1 MMNSFRQIC
10 DKPCNSG
17 ILQAKWS
24 PLHDLVAVITT
35 TGDIRLH
42 RMHWQKVWVI
52 TPKDS
57 PAICCSWKTTS
68 HSWKNSAKLLAVGH
82 QNGDVSFIE
91 IEKAVSVHTLH
102 LGSGV
107 TYLDWVHTEVDQVS
121 HESHLDFLPE
131 IRKEE
136 LAKYLAQG
144 HTMSSE
150 IQQQCYL
157 TVATEDGK
165 VRIYLDGI
173 FLLLCLSLDD
183 YPVKFYKHMITSTN
197 LSLSTGIL
205 TVISKSTLFTSSGE
219 DQTDDEEDG
228 EPPSAYYIHQFH
240 CQSLLFSSRELSLV
254 SRSYTQL
261 HFLLKRSQKVLNQ
274 LSDSSE
280 DISLKINSKLE
291 KLDKLLDGTE
301 SSVAAEFTIAYA
313 TGETSSELE
322 TFLTQNLTTKG
333 LKQIEQSVQLA
344 YASMHSDVSEEL
356 VILIQHIMVYIQHIY
371 GMSKWTEKFASLGL
385 KEELVLDCLNRFAIF
400 EMKILKLLE
409 VISSDMEDFSIFFTW
424 LTCLCYQVTS
434 SEMQPNFPQLSFKEF
449 DSMVNFLEHRLKK
462 TSPDGTFNLERISYF
477 FNQKIAETSKDSGGS
492 GVEEDENEHNT
503 WYEYMK
509 SKPCLKDHP
518 MILTAQNRTSLLVQ
532 FQKFEESFEGI
543 FDGIHRSLST
553 RVSCVTSLK
562 LFNVADGHDES
573 CAPVVS
579 FMRKTGTEEGVV
591 DAVEKE
597 NLTVNRDGEKDNLK
611 MILLACSCD
620 SDRLFL
626 LDITSSDDGD
636 PSKSIIKI
644 GGLSIETSLSSSLS
658 PNDEQDIGGGN
669 DSTMTDDLPQYTMRF
684 ATFYG
689 DTHLSIL
696 YERSDPQDD
705 EGNQSMSILSQLPL
719 DEMLQKVSFV
729 RQTNTLPA
737 VMVNTEATGDQ
748 LTNEDAGI
756 QDGILDQD
764 LGVEWCNI
772 KDMFSEERSLDNL
785 HGSVIDVNAK
795 RSVGCVVASNRRRI
809 RILDMESTEDDDEE
823 DENHDEDESRLSE

>member
-1 MMNSFRQIC
+1 MMHSFRQIC

-35 TGDIRLH
+35 TGDVRLH

-68 HSWKNSAKLLAVGH
+68 HSWKNSAKLLSVGH
-82 QNGDVSFIE
+82 QNGDISFIE
-91 IEKAVSVHTLH
+91 IEKAVAVHTLR
-102 LGSGV
+102 LGSGI
-107 TYLDWVHTEVDQVS
+107 TYLDWVHTGVDQIS
-121 HESHLDFLPE
+121 HQAHLDFLPE
-131 IRKEE
+131 IHKEE
-136 LAKYLAQG
+136 LAKYLMQG

-165 VRIYLDGI
+165 VRVYLDGI
-173 FLLLCLSLDD
+173 FLVLCVSLNG
-183 YPVKFYKHMITSTN
+183 YPVKFDNHLITSTN
-197 LSLSTGIL
+197 LCLSTGTL
-205 TVISKSTLFTSSGE
+205 TVISKSTPSTANGE
-219 DQTDDEEDG
+219 DVADDDDDEIS
-228 EPPSAYYIHQFH
+228 SAYYLHQFH
-240 CQSLLFSSRELSLV
+240 CPLLLSSNNSHQLSLI
-254 SRSYTQL
+254 SRAYTQL
-261 HFLLKRSQKVLNQ
+261 HYLLKRSQKVLNQ

-313 TGETSSELE
+313 TGDTSSELE

-344 YASMHSDVSEEL
+344 YASMHSDISEEL
-356 VILIQHIMVYIQHIY
+356 VILIQHIMVYLQHIY

-385 KEELVLDCLNRFAIF
+385 KEDMVLECLNRFAIF

-409 VISSDMEDFSIFFTW
+409 VISSDMEDFRIFFTW

-434 SEMQPNFPQLSFKEF
+434 SETQPNYPQLSFKEF

-462 TSPDGTFNLERISYF
+462 TSPDGTFKLERISYF
-477 FNQKIAETSKDSGGS
+477 FNQKIAETSILS
-492 GVEEDENEHNT
+492 ENENEQNT
-503 WYEYMK
+503 WYEYLK

-518 MILTAQNRTSLLVQ
+518 LILNAQNRTSLLVQ

-543 FDGIHRSLST
+543 FDGIQTSISS

-562 LFNVADGHDES
+562 LFNVADGHEDS

-579 FMRKTGTEEGVV
+579 FMRKTETEDKAEER
-591 DAVEKE
+591 D
-597 NLTVNRDGEKDNLK
+597 NLTPKEAEQDNLK

-626 LDITSSDDGD
+626 LDIPSPDVGD
-636 PSKSIIKI
+636 PTKSVIRI
-644 GGLSIETSLSSSLS
+644 GGLSIEPSLPPS
-658 PNDEQDIGGGN
+658 PSNDED
-669 DSTMTDDLPQYTMRF
+669 DSTMADDGPQYTMRF

-696 YERSDPQDD
+696 YERSDPQQDD
-705 EGNQSMSILSQLPL
+705 GDQSMSILSQLPL
-719 DEMLQKVSFV
+719 DQMLQKVAFV
-729 RQTNTLPA
+729 QQTNTLPS
-737 VMVNTEATGDQ
+737 VSMNTDVGNQSMNAD
-748 LTNEDAGI
+748 I
-756 QDGILDQD
+756 QEGILDQD
-764 LGVEWCNI
+764 LGMEWCNI
-772 KDMFSEERSLDNL
+772 KDMFTEERSLDNL
-785 HGSVIDVNAK
+785 HGSMIDVNAK
-795 RSVGCVVASNRRRI
+795 RSVGCVVASNKRRI

-823 DENHDEDESRLSE
+823 DEDESRLSE